1 MFTFSCVTID
11 LLSARKITQAA
22 HTHTHT
28 HTMVRECTVSALLHS
43 WMAALFGVAC
53 GAWQFCTALQSI
65 LMSPSEINIVIIG
78 IHNGLNYLK
87 LLYSR
92 AQHSVLLCR

>member
-1 MFTFSCVTID
+1 MVGKVTKASFD
-11 LLSARKITQAA
+11 GQ
-22 HTHTHT
+22 
-28 HTMVRECTVSALLHS
+28 TMTRERTLFAVLHS

-53 GAWQFCTALQSI
+53 GAWQFCSGLQSI

-87 LLYSR
+87 LLYGG
-92 AQHSVLLCR
+92 AQRSVLLCR